1 MTGQNPDPSRPQIH
15 AGQPSGRTCPT
26 CALQVSDDMVICPN
40 DGTPLAPGGSGRFV
54 SNLAGQYEFLGKI
67 GEGGMGVVYKARHI
81 ALNQVVA
88 IKMLHVN
95 GLDSVSRL
103 RFQQEAK
110 AVNSLDHPLIVRVRD
125 FGVSESGQ
133 PHMVLDFIDGTTLEK
148 QLKTHGALTFSQA
161 RNIFSQVCD
170 AMAHAHE
177 RHVLHRDLK
186 PGNIMLVE
194 RRDQEP
200 FVKIV
205 DFGIAKITDPGQE
218 SGMNLT
224 RTGDVFG
231 SPFYMSPE
239 QIAGQKLDGR
249 ADIYSLGCVVFES
262 LTGTP
267 PFVGKN
273 AIETLI
279 QHSNHEPPTLK
290 EASFGGSFPA
300 ELQRVMDK
308 VLAKEPS
315 DRYQTMLQFKT
326 DLMKALGGNPAIE
339 AAASKVQ
346 NTKNAQ
352 TKKVVLPIV
361 LVGILGVAALG
372 GLLAYNVFCKNSG
385 SSLVAQSNSDK
396 SNGASRGTPA
406 SQAHKFRDDE
416 VSNTSDVRLIDSTA
430 DFRAMEAAPAKKILS
445 QKNLDSVDASKM
457 WTTDEDLIAFDQIEK
472 TGEINLSGSRVEGK
486 GLAHL
491 LHLQKLR
498 VIDLSHTNTLK
509 DDAYAM
515 LAKMKNLE
523 SLDLSSSEVT
533 DAELVKLEQMPNL
546 LQLTLKDN
554 IISAKGLIALS
565 HLPKLQKLDIED
577 CKRIQPGDWNLFKSF
592 GALQTLDVSGTKFDD
607 AGLKALCASRG
618 TPPLD
623 TLELDHTVVTDAG
636 FVDIAKL
643 DFLQNLSVAGTKIT
657 RIGLA
662 NILGNSNIQ
671 RVNVADCFKLKS
683 EDIDLFCNGRSFKA
697 LDLSYLTLTAKNYS
711 ELSKAPIST
720 LYLNHSNF
728 DDSALSF
735 FRRARNISNIYCYHS
750 KVTIPGARQF
760 NADEEAYA
768 KAQPVG
774 THRVTLYNV
783 EVEKFENSLRDSIQE

>member
-1 MTGQNPDPSRPQIH
+1 MTGQNPDSSRPQIH
-15 AGQPSGRTCPT
+15 AGQPSGRACPT

-67 GEGGMGVVYKARHI
+67 GEGGMGVVYKARHL

-88 IKMLHVN
+88 IKMLHIN

-110 AVNSLDHPLIVRVRD
+110 AVNSLDHPSIVRVRD

-148 QLKTHGALTFSQA
+148 QLKTDGALTFSQA

-170 AMAHAHE
+170 AMAHAHD

-194 RRDQEP
+194 RNDREP
-200 FVKIV
+200 LVKIV

-279 QHSNHEPPTLK
+279 QHTNNQPPTLR

-300 ELQRVMDK
+300 ALQRVMDK

-315 DRYQTMLQFKT
+315 DRYQSMLQFKT
-326 DLMKALGGNPAIE
+326 DLMKALAGNLAIE
-339 AAASKVQ
+339 AAASKMQ
-346 NTKNAQ
+346 TAKNAPA
-352 TKKVVLPIV
+352 KKVVVLIV
-361 LVGILGVAALG
+361 LVGVMGLAALG
-372 GLLAYNVFCKNSG
+372 CLLAYNVFCKNFG
-385 SSLVAQSNSDK
+385 SSLVVQSNSDNSK
-396 SNGASRGTPA
+396 AASKGAPA
-406 SQAHKFRDDE
+406 NQAHKFKDDE

-430 DFRAMEAAPAKKILS
+430 DFRAMEAAPAKKIFS
-445 QKNLDSVDASKM
+445 QRNLDTIDASKM
-457 WTTDEDLIAFDQIEK
+457 WTADEDMAAFDQIEN
-472 TGEINLSGSRVEGK
+472 TAEVNLSGSRVEGK

-498 VIDLSHTNTLK
+498 EIDLSHTNTLK
-509 DDAYAM
+509 DEAYAI

-533 DAELVKLEQMPNL
+533 DTELVKLEQMPNL
-546 LQLTLKDN
+546 KRLILRDN
-554 IISAKGLIALS
+554 IITAKGLVALS
-565 HLPKLQKLDIED
+565 HLPKLQNLDIED
-577 CKRIQPGDWNLFKSF
+577 CKRIQPGDWNVFKSF
-592 GALQTLDVSGTKFDD
+592 GALKTLDVSGTKFDD
-607 AGLKALCASRG
+607 AGLKVLCSIRG
-618 TPPLD
+618 TPPLE
-623 TLELDHTVVTDAG
+623 TLALDHTAVTDAG

-657 RIGLA
+657 GVGLA
-662 NILGNSNIQ
+662 SILRNSNIKL
-671 RVNVADCFKLKS
+671 VNVADCSKLKS
-683 EDIDLFCNGRSFKA
+683 EDIDLFCNGRSFA
-697 LDLSYLTLTAKNYS
+697 SLDLSYLQLTAKNYS
-711 ELSKAPIST
+711 ELAKAPIGT
-720 LYLNHSNF
+720 IYLNHSNL
-728 DDSALSF
+728 DDSTLRY
-735 FRRARNISNIYCYHS
+735 FRRAKNINNIYSYYT
-750 KVTIPGARQF
+750 KVTKLGGEQF
-760 NADEEAYA
+760 NADENAYA
-768 KAQPVG
+768 KTQVSP
-774 THRVTLYNV
+774 HRVTLYNIK
-783 EVEKFENSLRDSIQE
+783 VEKFENSLRDSIQE